1 MSQSYYSQSLDDEY
15 VEMSNEVIKMA
26 VILVVV
32 NILMFLSNPSK
43 NKLFAESYIKLLVF
57 ALLGIMTYWLVI
69 RKIIIFN

>member
-1 MSQSYYSQSLDDEY
+1 MSQSYYSHSLDDEY

-32 NILMFLSNPSK
+32 NVLMFLSNPSK

>member
-32 NILMFLSNPSK
+32 NILIFLSNPSK

>member
-1 MSQSYYSQSLDDEY
+1 MSQSYYTHSIDDEY
-15 VEMSNEVIKMA
+15 VEMSNEVIKMG

-32 NILMFLSNPSK
+32 NVLMFMSNPSK

-69 RKIIIFN
+69 RKIVVFN